1 MGGSCL
7 VQAVVAE
14 AGKATCLLADELSN
28 VLWVGHA
35 DGRVSGHSLGDA
47 PGTAINSQQ
56 FCCWQVGTAFLIY
69 GSQPHVVQRIV
80 RLVLSGECNPI
91 SWRARCAKR
100 RLKTD
105 HPLYTCLATI

>member
-1 MGGSCL
+1 M
-7 VQAVVAE
+7 QAVAAE

-56 FCCWQVGTAFLIY
+56 ICCWQVSTAL
-69 GSQPHVVQRIV
+69 SLVVQW
-80 RLVLSGECNPI
+80 SF
-91 SWRARCAKR
+91 
-100 RLKTD
+100 
-105 HPLYTCLATI
+105 